1 MADPTAY
8 DLVQDARLDAHEA
21 LITPQPRQRPAAQ
34 YSFPIVGQDISDD
47 EFMQMMI
54 ATPSGIADE
63 GGQPFWLRQLDD
75 ATRTAQLTVSKTTG
89 DGKAAIAGF
98 FYRLLQDVTIS
109 LPMPATST
117 RYHVCLTYDP
127 LGHSR
132 PEGPISVQTYAGEP
146 PTSGGRRHI
155 VLWIVPCEPS
165 QLLSDVK
172 LVQVRPK
179 AAPQLT
185 VDTAEQLPSP
195 QSVLWGTTCIIT
207 YGHEAGAIYQADGD
221 DPDGRPQRWD
231 NITNPPWKNIGLR
244 SEYTSS
250 GGNTPQYRVK
260 DGYVE
265 LRGSIERKDKGDLT
279 RNTTKQFGWIPGLD
293 MSPFRAFPVAT
304 TGGRPCRVDTMDGT
318 PTYNDLGYYTE
329 STIKWFCLDGIRFP
343 VKGYVS

>member
-1 MADPTAY
+1 MADPSAY

-132 PEGPISVQTYAGEP
+132 PEGPISVQTYVGVP

-172 LVQVRPK
+172 PIQVRPK

-221 DPDGRPQRWD
+221 NPDGRPQRWD
-231 NITNPPWKNIGLR
+231 NVTSPPWKPIALTND
-244 SEYTSS
+244 YTAAV
-250 GGNTPQYRVK
+250 PVQYRISR
-260 DGYVE
+260 GYIE
-265 LRGSIERKDKGDLT
+265 MRGLVRRKNGDFST
-279 RNTTKQFGWIPGLD
+279 GSSSRIGWIAGVNLPDVNISIGANAGRNALLTTAMGSSVRDNLVVHTPNPGTRWVSLD
-293 MSPFRAFPVAT
+293 
-304 TGGRPCRVDTMDGT
+304 
-318 PTYNDLGYYTE
+318 N
-329 STIKWFCLDGIRFP
+329 IRIP
-343 VKGYVS
+343 LT

>member
-1 MADPTAY
+1 MSDPTAY

-21 LITPQPRQRPAAQ
+21 LITPRPRQRPAAQ

-98 FYRLLQDVTIS
+98 FYRLLQDVTIP

-165 QLLSDVK
+165 QLLSAVK
-172 LVQVRPK
+172 QVQVRPK

-185 VDTAEQLPSP
+185 VDTAAQLPDP
-195 QSVLWGTTCIIT
+195 ASVLWGTTCIIT
-207 YGHEAGAIYQADGD
+207 YGHEAGSIYQADGD
-221 DPDGRPQRWD
+221 NPDGRPQRWD
-231 NITNPPWKNIGLR
+231 NVTRPPWKPITLSGAFESYLACEYRIMAGEVTLR
-244 SEYTSS
+244 GVARLKSGSISSS
-250 GGNTPQYRVK
+250 GQV
-260 DGYVE
+260 
-265 LRGSIERKDKGDLT
+265 L
-279 RNTTKQFGWIPGLD
+279 GWIKGLD
-293 MSPFRAFPVAT
+293 MPDYRVLVPINTAQVGALATKSGSSVRDNFEVISPS
-304 TGGRPCRVDTMDGT
+304 GGAYV
-318 PTYNDLGYYTE
+318 NLHN
-329 STIKWFCLDGIRFP
+329 IRIP
-343 VKGYVS
+343 LS

>member
-1 MADPTAY
+1 MADPSAY

-63 GGQPFWLRQLDD
+63 GGQPLWLRQLDD

-89 DGKAAIAGF
+89 DGKAALAGF
-98 FYRLLQDVTIS
+98 FYRLLQDVTIP

-132 PEGPISVQTYAGEP
+132 PEGPISVQTYAGVP

-172 LVQVRPK
+172 PIQVRPK

-207 YGHEAGAIYQADGD
+207 HGREAGTIYQADGA

-231 NITNPPWKNIGLR
+231 NVTNPGWTNLNLTGSLEHGVTPASYR
-244 SEYTSS
+244 FT
-250 GGNTPQYRVK
+250 GGAI
-260 DGYVE
+260 E
-265 LRGSIERKDKGDLT
+265 LRGYVTRGSDFPTSSATVIGWTPMTLPRFVVAVAGNNGRQANLRSTEGSGG
-279 RNTTKQFGWIPGLD
+279 RNTLI
-293 MSPFRAFPVAT
+293 
-304 TGGRPCRVDTMDGT
+304 VDTPASGT
-318 PTYNDLGYYTE
+318 AR
-329 STIKWFCLDGIRFP
+329 IWLDGVRIP
-343 VKGYVS
+343 LG